1 MRIADRIWV
10 VLTLC
15 LVLGAT
21 SDAGAVFEC
30 LPKQNCRNV
39 SECCQKPRKEFWLQ
53 VARAEMRRDF
63 YNSKKNRDDAFGK
76 GGWDSPN
83 HLERAFIEFISKN
96 QDTAAKKRLGIKGN
110 AVFDDVPELTTHD
123 DCSTTVGE
131 NTPVKITDIPKIF
144 DDPNHPLTK
153 ANVCKEAVA
162 AAVHHESD
170 HQDRCEA
177 KKAGLLKPRTDA
189 SWARRELE
197 ESADS
202 ERDAYAAEADS
213 LRHWARQA
221 RRRCT
226 TAKKLAD
233 NDFKTAKQRVDA
245 LKLMKQPRS
254 W

>member
-1 MRIADRIWV
+1 MV
-10 VLTLC
+10 

-21 SDAGAVFEC
+21 SDARAVFDC

-39 SECCQKPRKEFWLQ
+39 TECCKKPRKEFWLQ

-83 HLERAFIEFISKN
+83 HLERAFIEFIANN
-96 QDTAAKKRLGIKGN
+96 QDRAAKRRLGIRSN
-110 AVFDDVPELTTHD
+110 AQFEDVPGLTTHEDCTTTLD
-123 DCSTTVGE
+123 D
-131 NTPVKITDIPKIF
+131 NNAPVKITDIPTVF
-144 DDPNHPLTK
+144 DDSDSPLSK

-162 AAVHHESD
+162 AAIHHESD
-170 HQDRCEA
+170 HQDRCEL
-177 KKAGLLKPRTDA
+177 KKAGMAKPRTDA

-202 ERDAYAAEADS
+202 ERDAYAVEADS
-213 LRHWARQA
+213 LRRWARQA

-245 LKLMKQPRS
+245 LKLMRQPRS